1 MSIVLVVPLVVLTLV
16 LALAGLYSLWRRM
29 RERAGESSPVGALF
43 ATRYEASTRHKAR
56 LLGNL
61 VR

>member
-1 MSIVLVVPLVVLTLV
+1 MKLFHVVPLIIVIMPIAYALIR
-16 LALAGLYSLWRRM
+16 LALRR
-29 RERAGESSPVGALF
+29 RGGATRSAPRIDVLF
-43 ATRYEASTRHKAR
+43 ATRYEASSRHKAR